1 MVFTSVRSWQPV
13 HSGKPAMIH
22 GSNLRKIYH
31 NVQSN
36 TRLNLR
42 FPTAKI
48 FSAAAAVDTL
58 PRQQL
63 QTAIERLSTGQL
75 KNSFANQRAQVSHVG
90 ASGFSV

>member
-1 MVFTSVRSWQPV
+1 
-13 HSGKPAMIH
+13 MIH
-22 GSNLRKIYH
+22 RSNLLKIYH

-36 TRLNLR
+36 TRLNLH

-63 QTAIERLSTGQL
+63 QAAIERLSTGQL
-75 KNSFANQRAQVSHVG
+75 KNPFANQRPHVSHVREIIE
-90 ASGFSV
+90 SKPSS